1 MKVMKS
7 FFAFS
12 CVFSVLFFVGCSSV
26 KSTDVIN
33 FVLPAGGYDKKL
45 LSYGKLP
52 RQSLDIYTPKSKE
65 SKTPIVFVYGG
76 AWRDGNKQDFEFV
89 AHALTGLGHTVIIP
103 EYRRYPEVQFPLFVN
118 DVADSIRYME
128 QQALTVLGKPL
139 DEVILM
145 GHSAGAH
152 TVALLATDLS
162 YLKNRNVKTKIS
174 GLIAM
179 SGPYD
184 LDLEDAEVAPVFE
197 NTTAKK
203 TNPILNIR
211 SDMSPVLLLH
221 GAADKRVGPFNTE
234 RFAIALFDSGVP
246 VTTHIYPGVNHT
258 KIIGSLAAPLRFMSD
273 SYSDIKKFLI
283 QIK

>member
-1 MKVMKS
+1 MKATKS
-7 FFAFS
+7 LFTLS
-12 CVFSVLFFVGCSSV
+12 CIFLVLFFVGCSSV

-33 FVLPAGGYDKKL
+33 FVLPSSGYDKQV

-52 RQSLDIYTPKSKE
+52 RQALDLYIPKTKE
-65 SKTPIVFVYGG
+65 VKTPIVFVYGG
-76 AWRDGNKQDFEFV
+76 AWRDGNKQDFEFI

-103 EYRRYPEVQFPLFVN
+103 EYRRYPEVQFPLFIN
-118 DVADSIRYME
+118 DVADSMRYME

-152 TVALLATDLS
+152 TVALLATDES
-162 YLKNRNVKTKIS
+162 YLKSRKIKTKIS
-174 GLIAM
+174 GLIGM

-184 LDLEDAEVAPVFE
+184 LDLEDAEVAPVFK

-203 TNPILNIR
+203 TNPILNVR
-211 SDMSPVLLLH
+211 SDMPPVLLLH

-234 RFAIALFDSGVP
+234 RFASALSKAGVP
-246 VTTHIYPGVNHT
+246 VTTHIYPGVDHT
-258 KIIGSLAAPLRFMSD
+258 KIIGSLAAPLRFLSD
-273 SYSDIKKFLI
+273 SYSDIKKFLN

>member
-1 MKVMKS
+1 MKLL
-7 FFAFS
+7 FASLFGLI
-12 CVFSVLFFVGCSSV
+12 VVLFVGCSSV
-26 KSTDVIN
+26 KSTDLIN
-33 FVLPAGGYDKKL
+33 FVLPAGGYDKKT
-45 LSYGKLP
+45 LSYGNLP
-52 RQSLDIYTPKSKE
+52 RQSLDLYTPKSKQ
-65 SKTPIVFVYGG
+65 SKKPILFVYGG
-76 AWRDGNKQDFEFV
+76 AWRDGDKQDFEFV

-118 DVADSIRYME
+118 DIADSIRYME
-128 QQALTVLGKPL
+128 HQALTVLGEPL

-152 TVALLATDLS
+152 TVALLTTDES
-162 YLKNRNVKTKIS
+162 YLKSRGIKTKIS

-184 LDLEDAEVAPVFE
+184 LDLKDPEVEPVFK

-234 RFAIALFDSGVP
+234 RFASALSKSGVS
-246 VTTHIYPGVNHT
+246 VTTHIYPDVDHT
-258 KIIGSLAAPLRFMSD
+258 KIIGSLAAPLRFLSD
-273 SYSDIKKFLI
+273 SYSDIKDFLV